1 MVSEVR
7 GWPPQDG
14 APPFSETGLSPTGRS
29 LSSQRVRGARE
40 LSRREEGRRPLPVT
54 DSPLE
59 GFGRARSVRGRRR
72 GPRSEP
78 AADQW
83 PLLPAGTRQPEATI
97 WAVSVNCAVDPSFGS
112 EFKRSALSHTGRRF
126 GPETA
131 GRREANGPASAS
143 RGAGR

>member
-14 APPFSETGLSPTGRS
+14 APPFSEYGALAHGKIAETQTASE
-29 LSSQRVRGARE
+29 RGKRIVT
-40 LSRREEGRRPLPVT
+40 REEGRWPLPLT

-97 WAVSVNCAVDPSFGS
+97 WAVSVNCAVDPSSLGS
-112 EFKRSALSHTGRRF
+112 EFERSALS
-126 GPETA
+126 
-131 GRREANGPASAS
+131 
-143 RGAGR
+143 